1 MNFLYEDFK
10 ALGLSAYKHNGLLE
24 ITANKPNTQI
34 ISAHIDR
41 HGLIS
46 LGDDEYVYAAQYIKE
61 IKYGENNKSSRKLLE
76 AISKRFE
83 GESVY
88 AYHPQT
94 GEKLAEGFIQA
105 CYPDIRNN
113 DAQFFLEG
121 IPQLEQNVPLAYSRQ
136 ARFEDEQFKGQ
147 IDNAISIAVIYALY
161 EAGYDGIAL
170 LTREEEIGK
179 SWLHMAEYLEGMQIE
194 TKRLMVLD
202 TSPFNNEDVINDG
215 QVIFRTRDKS
225 ECFNDGFVKE
235 LSMRCEK
242 MELPY
247 QIKDQE
253 MLKAGKDIDDLG
265 STELG
270 RLVEGSQGHWNGATI
285 QIPTLMYHT
294 SNETTTAKAIE
305 NYYAFLRNILIED
318 RV

>member
-1 MNFLYEDFK
+1 MDFLYEDFK

-24 ITANKPNTQI
+24 ITKDKPDCAI
-34 ISAHIDR
+34 IAAHIDR

-76 AISKRFE
+76 AISARFE

-88 AYHPQT
+88 AYHPYT
-94 GEKLAEGFIQA
+94 GEKLAEGYIQA

-136 ARFEDEQFKGQ
+136 ARFENERLKGQ
-147 IDNAISIAVIYALY
+147 IDNAISIAVVYALY

-179 SWLHMAEYLEGMQIE
+179 SWIHIAEYLEGMRIE
-194 TKRLMVLD
+194 TDRLMVLD
-202 TSPFNNEDVINDG
+202 TSPFSDENVIDDG

-225 ECFNDGFVKE
+225 ECFNEKFVAE
-235 LSMRCEK
+235 LTKRCVSVDI
-242 MELPY
+242 PY
-247 QIKDQE
+247 QIKDRE
-253 MLKAGKDIDDLG
+253 MIAAGKEIDDLG

-270 RLVEGSQGHWNGATI
+270 RLVEGTNGQWNGATI

-318 RV
+318 AV